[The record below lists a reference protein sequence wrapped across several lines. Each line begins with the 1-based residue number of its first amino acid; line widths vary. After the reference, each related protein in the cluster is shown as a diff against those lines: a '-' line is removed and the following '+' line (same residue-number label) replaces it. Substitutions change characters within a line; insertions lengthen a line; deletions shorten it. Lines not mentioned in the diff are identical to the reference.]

1 MVTRRVKLTMPSG
14 VSGIIVGSEYSMS
27 LRDKVALVT
36 GGGRGIGR
44 AIALALAE
52 AGADV
57 AVAARSEAQ
66 LRQVAGEIMARGRR
80 GLAVTCDVAEKDQIH
95 RAVEAVRAR
104 LGPVD
109 ILVNNA
115 GITVGSKTID
125 MDDDLWDYI
134 LRVNVTGA
142 YLCSKAVLPAM
153 LERGW
158 GRIINIG
165 STYSRVG
172 RKYTAAYCASK
183 HALLGFTRAL
193 ALEMAEHHITVN
205 AICPGW
211 VETDMAEAA
220 IENIVAKTGRS
231 PEEARA
237 ALEQVSPQKRLIQPE
252 EVARVAVMLAGEG
265 AAGITG
271 QAIHVDGGTF
281 MA

>member
-1 MVTRRVKLTMPSG
+1 
-14 VSGIIVGSEYSMS
+14 MS
-27 LRDKVALVT
+27 LHGKVALVT

-66 LRQVAGEIMARGRR
+66 IQQVAGEIEERGQH
-80 GLAVTCDVAEKDQIH
+80 GLAVPCDVTQKSQVYA
-95 RAVEAVRAR
+95 AVERVRQE

-115 GITVGSKTID
+115 GITTGSKTID
-125 MDDDLWDYI
+125 MDDELWDRI

-142 YLCSKAVLPAM
+142 YLCTKAVLPDM
-153 LERGW
+153 LGHNW

-165 STYSRVG
+165 SVASRVG
-172 RKYTAAYCASK
+172 LKYSAAYTASK

-193 ALEMAEHHITVN
+193 ALEVADHNITVN

-231 PEEARA
+231 REEARA
-237 ALEQVSPQKRLIQPE
+237 ALERMSPQNRLIQPA
-252 EVARVAVMLAGEG
+252 EVARVAVMLAEEE

-271 QAIHVDGGTF
+271 QAINVDGGLF